1 MRTNP
6 ELFAQGAAFM
16 DPIDKL
22 RPVYDFMLTAG
33 VKYGFDVLMAIA
45 ILVIGWWIS
54 NRAASALR
62 RALGRTH
69 ADATFAPVLAS
80 LAQWAIRVIAIVAA
94 LGKFGVAA
102 ASILTVL
109 GAAGLAI
116 GLALQGTLQNIAA
129 GLMLLLLR
137 PCKVG
142 DYIEGSGT
150 TAGTVNEIGLFT
162 TRLTKSDGVV
172 MFVPNSTLWANPVT
186 NYSANERRRVVLNVV
201 IPAGQSI
208 DGALATLRS
217 LVAQDPRI
225 IADDKTKP
233 WIAVSDYTDT
243 GVKLNVGVW
252 TRASDHASVQAEL
265 LRQIKPL
272 LAAPATPDAP
282 ATSAAP
288 Q

>member
-1 MRTNP
+1 
-6 ELFAQGAAFM
+6 LKQGARPM
-16 DPIDKL
+16 DPINKL
-22 RPVYDFMLTAG
+22 RPAYDLLLTT
-33 VKYGFDVLMAIA
+33 VVTYGLD
-45 ILVIGWWIS
+45 ILAAVVILIVGWWIS
-54 NRAASALR
+54 NRVASALR

-69 ADATFAPVLAS
+69 ADATFTPVLAS
-80 LAQWAIRVIAIVAA
+80 LVQWAVRVIAIVAA

-137 PCKVG
+137 PFRVG
-142 DYIEGSGT
+142 DYVEGAAG

-186 NYSANERRRVVLNVV
+186 NYSANDRRRVVLNFV
-201 IPAGQSI
+201 IPEDQSI
-208 DGALATLRS
+208 EKSLALVRG
-217 LVAQDPRI
+217 LVESDPRI
-225 IADDKTKP
+225 INDDKTKP
-233 WIAVSDYTDT
+233 WIAVSDYVDT

-252 TRASDHASVQAEL
+252 TQSSDYAAVQADL
-265 LRQIKPL
+265 LRQIKPRL
-272 LAAPATPDAP
+272 TPEPVTAG
-282 ATSAAP
+282 A
-288 Q
+288 